1 MTSSVTS
8 VITGSSIP
16 YNLSFMFIRKNS
28 VFKDVCSNVFYLDL
42 YEELTDNFID
52 STLIMFHSTV
62 TRLIHTA
69 LIRIRAILRNWGF
82 SFPIWDSGVWQDWE
96 NYKSHSEYLEAH
108 PALAYSLTCEAT
120 LRAAGLCIQ
129 NRANTV
135 ETAWGELVVV
145 LLVPWCCSC
154 KHDEVAIFTTRST

>member
-69 LIRIRAILRNWGF
+69 LIRIRAILRN
-82 SFPIWDSGVWQDWE
+82 
-96 NYKSHSEYLEAH
+96 
-108 PALAYSLTCEAT
+108 
-120 LRAAGLCIQ
+120 
-129 NRANTV
+129 
-135 ETAWGELVVV
+135 
-145 LLVPWCCSC
+145 
-154 KHDEVAIFTTRST
+154 